1 MADGAMGV
9 LLPATSLV
17 RSDKA
22 DRPGVRAATQSMH
35 RFSRAELARG
45 AALYPDEGQ
54 HAERPRTRAECPDT
68 SEGPC
73 PWVSCKYH
81 LYLDVNDRTGSIK
94 LNFPGLEVW
103 ELPDTCALDVA
114 DPHRVGKGDGLTLE
128 RVGETIN
135 VTRERVRQIEAMA
148 LRKARAACNAEGEY
162 QHVEAPPV
170 VRREQ
175 PPLRL
180 VPTSQWER
188 VLYTLGWRRVSGAS
202 LMWYDTTGRKI
213 DHLAAYAHAVSAMR
227 DEVL

>member
-1 MADGAMGV
+1 MADGGVMGS
-9 LLPATSLV
+9 LIPATSLV

-35 RFSRAELARG
+35 RLSLAELKRG

-81 LYLDVNDRTGSIK
+81 LYLDVNERTGSIK

-114 DPHRVGKGDGLTLE
+114 ERGGATLE
-128 RVGETIN
+128 RVGEAIN
-135 VTRERVRQIEAMA
+135 VTRERVRQIEARAM
-148 LRKARAACNAEGEY
+148 RKARAACTAEGEY

-180 VPTSQWER
+180 VPTSTWER

-202 LMWYDTTGRKI
+202 LMWYDDSGRKV
-213 DHLAAYAHAVSAMR
+213 DHLAAYAHAVSAMQY
-227 DEVL
+227 EVTP

>member
-1 MADGAMGV
+1 MADGGVMGS
-9 LLPATSLV
+9 LIPAKSLV

-54 HAERPRTRAECPDT
+54 HAERPRTRAECPPPG
-68 SEGPC
+68 EPC
-73 PWVSCKYH
+73 LWVSCKYH
-81 LYLDVNDRTGSIK
+81 LYLDVNERTGSIK
-94 LNFPGLEVW
+94 LNFPGMEVW
-103 ELPDTCALDVA
+103 ELPDTCALEVA
-114 DPHRVGKGDGLTLE
+114 ERGGATLE
-128 RVGETIN
+128 RVGEAIN

-148 LRKARAACNAEGEY
+148 LRKARAACNVEGEY

-175 PPLRL
+175 PTLRL

-202 LMWYDTTGRKI
+202 LMWYDDAGRKI

-227 DEVL
+227 DGVL

>member
-1 MADGAMGV
+1 MADGGVMGV

-35 RFSRAELARG
+35 RLSLAELARG

-68 SEGPC
+68 SDGPC

-81 LYLDVNDRTGSIK
+81 LYLDVNERTGSIK

-114 DPHRVGKGDGLTLE
+114 ERSSKVTTLE
-128 RVGETIN
+128 RVGEAIN

-175 PPLRL
+175 PTLRL
-180 VPTSQWER
+180 VPTATWER

-202 LMWYDTTGRKI
+202 LMWYDTTGRKVE
-213 DHLAAYAHAVSAMR
+213 HLDAYAHAVSAMQ
-227 DEVL
+227 DEVTR

>member
-1 MADGAMGV
+1 MADGGAMGV

-22 DRPGVRAATQSMH
+22 NRPGVRAATQSMH
-35 RFSRAELARG
+35 RLSLAELARG

-114 DPHRVGKGDGLTLE
+114 ERSSEGITLE
-128 RVGETIN
+128 RVGEAIN
-135 VTRERVRQIEAMA
+135 VTRERVRQIEARAM
-148 LRKARAACNAEGEY
+148 RKARAACNPEGEY

-175 PPLRL
+175 PTLRL

-213 DHLAAYAHAVSAMR
+213 DHLAAYAHAVSAMQ
-227 DEVL
+227 DEVTP